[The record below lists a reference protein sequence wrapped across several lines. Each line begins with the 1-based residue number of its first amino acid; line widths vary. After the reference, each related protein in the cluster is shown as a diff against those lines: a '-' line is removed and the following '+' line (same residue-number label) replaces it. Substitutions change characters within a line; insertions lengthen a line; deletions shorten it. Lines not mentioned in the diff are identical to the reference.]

1 MSIVDVNAI
10 ITGTPDKRILLG
22 YQSMKES
29 YNETSAEEF
38 FNEYSKEP
46 LSAIL
51 NNSEYIFGECFK
63 GLDFYKDIVLNES
76 SCIFTRINDE
86 ISKVED
92 YINEY
97 TNVMDDTQKEKISSL
112 LNDMKVFSEKY
123 SDVITILS
131 YVNEKEDNIEERLS
145 NAIYEKDSEK
155 VTSILEESVND
166 YTKYLYTPFVTGNEF
181 FTERAAVNDMIFKTV
196 QEASDFNHYLDTAV
210 VMNRVA
216 VSEGYKESLGNLG
229 NMGVRLVLE
238 SWMNTEPIIDTINS
252 KLHIT
257 QEEAGVVL
265 HEDAN
270 DAVNSIFN
278 DILEA
283 ALFDES
289 NEAKKAKADNLLT
302 TAYDKTMEL
311 FSFEASY
318 ADENSKVV
326 GYSLI
331 PSDLTFKEAY
341 EELSKHATMAGD
353 DFFESSDDDDVDD
366 ELDSLSNEVEKD
378 DDKDDKEDSKSDTK
392 KVDNKKEVKASTP
405 SNLGKP
411 EKPKAKNLATK
422 IQTSAQDLEVK
433 QMNAYSKMK
442 QKGDEVKRAA
452 KAVVALPMNVVND
465 IKKQV
470 NDLNERDIE
479 RRQAYMTEPGF
490 RKKAFRN
497 LKLAILYGSAAQ
509 VKLSLVPILAVVR
522 HFSKK
527 KDKFVRKE
535 LIKDLATEIKV
546 CDAKIEDAQNA
557 GDNKEKYR
565 LIRLRDQLER
575 ERYRVLLNS
584 KKM

>member
-46 LSAIL
+46 LSDIL

-63 GLDFYKDIVLNES
+63 GLDFYRDIVLNES

-86 ISKVED
+86 ISKVEG
-92 YINEY
+92 YLNEY
-97 TNVMDDTQKEKISSL
+97 ASSMDTVQKDKVNSL

-123 SDVITILS
+123 SDVITVLS
-131 YVNEKEDNIEERLS
+131 YVNEKEDNIEEKLS

-155 VTSILEESVND
+155 ITSILNESVND
-166 YTKYLYTPFVTGNEF
+166 YTKYLYAPFVTGNEF
-181 FTERAAVNDMIFKTV
+181 FTERAIVNDIISRSV
-196 QEASDFNHYLDTAV
+196 AEASDFSHYMETSV
-210 VMNRVA
+210 VMNRVG
-216 VSEGYKESLGNLG
+216 VSKAYNESLTNLA
-229 NMGVRLVLE
+229 NMGTRLVLE
-238 SWMNTEPIIDTINS
+238 SWMHTEPVIDTINNN
-252 KLHIT
+252 LNIT
-257 QEEAGVVL
+257 QKEAGVVL

-289 NEAKKAKADNLLT
+289 NEAKRAKADDLLT
-302 TAYDKTMEL
+302 AAYDKTMEL
-311 FSFEASY
+311 FSFEAAI
-318 ADENSKVV
+318 ADENSKVS
-326 GYSLI
+326 GYSLV
-331 PSDLTFKEAY
+331 SDGATFKEGY

-353 DFFESSDDDDVDD
+353 DFFESSDEDDVDD
-366 ELDSLSNEVEKD
+366 ALDSLSNEIED
-378 DDKDDKEDSKSDTK
+378 DDEDDKKDSKSDTQ
-392 KVDNKKEVKASTP
+392 KVDAKKEVKTSTP
-405 SNLGKP
+405 SSLTKP

-442 QKGDEVKRAA
+442 QRGDEVKRAA
-452 KAVVALPMNVVND
+452 KAVVTLPINVVND
-465 IKKQV
+465 IKKQI
-470 NDLNERDIE
+470 NDLNEKDIE

-497 LKLAILYGSAAQ
+497 VKLALLYGSAAQ
-509 VKLSLVPILAVVR
+509 VKLSMVPMLAVVR